1 MTEAESGGASD
12 APPGAVRNASQAAVC
27 LIDFKC
33 EPEAYETFASLTM
46 AELDA
51 QSPSGSIKLARYHD
65 LTTGSGIVLVETDDP
80 TLVMQHIYGW
90 IEVCEAS
97 ITPVVDDED
106 GQEVLSR

>member
-1 MTEAESGGASD
+1 MKKYIILTLAFLFC
-12 APPGAVRNASQAAVC
+12 NASQAAVY

-51 QSPSGSIKLARYHD
+51 QFPSGSTKLARYHD
-65 LTTGSGIVLVETDDP
+65 LTTGSGVVLVETDDP
-80 TLVMQHIYGW
+80 TLVMQHVYGW

-106 GQEVLSR
+106 AQEVLSR

>member
-1 MTEAESGGASD
+1 MRHPE
-12 APPGAVRNASQAAVC
+12 AVRNASQAAVC

-51 QSPSGSIKLARYHD
+51 QSPSGSSKLARYHD

-97 ITPVVDDED
+97 ITAVVDDED
-106 GQEVLSR
+106 TQEVLSR

>member
-1 MTEAESGGASD
+1 MKKYIILTLTFLFC
-12 APPGAVRNASQAAVC
+12 NASQAAVY

-51 QSPSGSIKLARYHD
+51 QFPSGSTKLARYHD

-80 TLVMQHIYGW
+80 TLVMQHVYGW
-90 IEVCEAS
+90 IEAS

-106 GQEVLSR
+106 AQEVLSR

>member
-1 MTEAESGGASD
+1 MRHPE
-12 APPGAVRNASQAAVC
+12 AVRNASQAAVC

-33 EPEAYETFASLTM
+33 GPEAYETFASLTM

-51 QSPSGSIKLARYHD
+51 QSPSGSSKLARYHD

-97 ITPVVDDED
+97 ITAVVDDED
-106 GQEVLSR
+106 TQEVLSR